1 MLRSSNRTR
10 ERSEYE
16 NRGERVVV
24 GQRFMQAASDIL
36 LGWTHGKLRDK
47 DFYVRQLRD
56 MKISA
61 TIETMDVSALL
72 FYAKTCGRVLARA
85 HARSGDAAMI
95 AGYMGNSSV
104 FDDALGDF
112 AMEYL
117 KQTDGDHRALADA
130 VRDGKIEAVF
140 S

>member
-1 MLRSSNRTR
+1 
-10 ERSEYE
+10 
-16 NRGERVVV
+16 VVV